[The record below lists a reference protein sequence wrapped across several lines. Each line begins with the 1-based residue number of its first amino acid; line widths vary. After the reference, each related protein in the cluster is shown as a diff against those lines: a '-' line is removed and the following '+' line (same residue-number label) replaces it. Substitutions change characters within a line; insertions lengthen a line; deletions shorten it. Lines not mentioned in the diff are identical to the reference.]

1 MALRKAR
8 VFSALMGVGILG
20 GALLTGSP
28 AASTTL
34 TTAPTV
40 IGGQADHPWS
50 GAAVYFETSFGA
62 DGSSCTGALWK
73 PQVVVTAGHCVME
86 EAGDPIVSPS
96 AITVWPAGANVEA
109 VAPADV
115 QVTFITAEWIEEDGV
130 DIAFMALDK
139 PLGATPITRLAK
151 PQEVATLAKA
161 ETSIT
166 YVGYG
171 LTVPRDDPSQASSP
185 VPLSLSEPLTD
196 MYYEYDKKSALLS
209 KSFTVLGD
217 GVRSTCAGD
226 SGGPYMHEV
235 AGELLLIGP
244 LSGGSG
250 PPCESDGGD
259 AEAGGTVVSDFKA
272 MANEALAYAGL
283 EPDSQTMSTLTL
295 SEPITERGTKVI
307 AAQIDSSGQM
317 KAVVKTRLGRNSPVW
332 VGVYAWDDA
341 ANDWIVVSEKRV
353 RTRKNGRLSFTT
365 RADQNQNVALYD
377 KKDRLLVE
385 WDVLFQ

>member
-1 MALRKAR
+1 MAQLIVRR
-8 VFSALMGVGILG
+8 LTALIATGTLGV
-20 GALLTGSP
+20 AFLTGPP

-34 TTAPTV
+34 TSAPTV
-40 IGGQADHPWS
+40 IGGQPDHPWS

-73 PQVVVTAGHCVME
+73 PQIIVTAAHCVME

-115 QVTFITAEWIEEDGV
+115 QVTFISAEWIPADGSTV
-130 DIAFMALDK
+130 DIAFMTLDR

-151 PQEVATLAKA
+151 PQEVSTLAKEA
-161 ETSIT
+161 ALIT

-196 MYYEYDKKSALLS
+196 MYDENKT
-209 KSFTVLGD
+209 FTVLGD

-226 SGGPYMHEV
+226 SGGPYLHEV

-250 PPCESDGGD
+250 PPCESDG
-259 AEAGGTVVSDFKA
+259 AEAASGGTVAADFA
-272 MANEALAYAGL
+272 SMANEALSKAGL
-283 EPDSQTMSTLTL
+283 EPDQQSISTLVL
-295 SEPITERGTKVI
+295 SEPNTKRGTKVI
-307 AAQIDSSGQM
+307 SAQIDSSGQVR
-317 KAVVKTRLGRNSPVW
+317 AAVKTRLERNSPVW

-341 ANDWIVVSEKRV
+341 ADEWSVVSEKRV

-365 RADQNQNVALYD
+365 RADQDQVVALYD
-377 KKDRLLVE
+377 KRDRLLIE
-385 WDVLFQ
+385 WDVLSQ

>member
-1 MALRKAR
+1 MTQSIVRRLSGLIATGTL
-8 VFSALMGVGILG
+8 GV
-20 GALLTGSP
+20 AFLTGPP

-34 TTAPTV
+34 TSAPTV
-40 IGGQADHPWS
+40 IGGQPDHPWS

-62 DGSSCTGALWK
+62 DSSSCTGALWK
-73 PQVVVTAGHCVME
+73 PQVIVTAAHCVME

-96 AITVWPAGANVEA
+96 AITVWPAGANVET

-115 QVTFITAEWIEEDGV
+115 QVTFISAEWIPGDGEGTI
-130 DIAFMALDK
+130 DMAFMTLDK

-151 PQEVATLAKA
+151 PQEVSTLAKEA
-161 ETSIT
+161 ALIT

-171 LTVPRDDPSQASSP
+171 LTVPIDDPRQTSSP

-196 MYYEYDKKSALLS
+196 MYDEDKT
-209 KSFTVLGD
+209 FTVLGD

-226 SGGPYMHEV
+226 SGGPYLHEV

-250 PPCESDGGD
+250 PPCESDG
-259 AEAGGTVVSDFKA
+259 AEAASEGMVAADFA
-272 MANEALAYAGL
+272 SMANEALSKAGL
-283 EPDSQTMSTLTL
+283 EPDQPSISTLVL
-295 SEPITERGTKVI
+295 SEPNTKRGTKVI
-307 AAQIDSSGQM
+307 AAQIDSSGQVR
-317 KAVVKTRLGRNSPVW
+317 AAVKTRLERNSPVW

-341 ANDWIVVSEKRV
+341 ADEWSVVSEKRV

-365 RADQNQNVALYD
+365 RAAQDQVVALYD
-377 KKDRLLVE
+377 KRDRLLIE
-385 WDVLFQ
+385 WDVLSQ

>member
-1 MALRKAR
+1 
-8 VFSALMGVGILG
+8 
-20 GALLTGSP
+20 
-28 AASTTL
+28 
-34 TTAPTV
+34 
-40 IGGQADHPWS
+40 
-50 GAAVYFETSFGA
+50 
-62 DGSSCTGALWK
+62 
-73 PQVVVTAGHCVME
+73 
-86 EAGDPIVSPS
+86 
-96 AITVWPAGANVEA
+96 
-109 VAPADV
+109 
-115 QVTFITAEWIEEDGV
+115 
-130 DIAFMALDK
+130 
-139 PLGATPITRLAK
+139 
-151 PQEVATLAKA
+151 
-161 ETSIT
+161 
-166 YVGYG
+166 
-171 LTVPRDDPSQASSP
+171 
-185 VPLSLSEPLTD
+185 
-196 MYYEYDKKSALLS
+196 
-209 KSFTVLGD
+209 
-217 GVRSTCAGD
+217 D

-283 EPDSQTMSTLTL
+283 EPDSQTISTLTL

-332 VGVYAWDDA
+332 VGVYAWDEA
-341 ANDWIVVSEKRV
+341 ANEWSTVSEKRV

>member
-1 MALRKAR
+1 MAQLIVRR
-8 VFSALMGVGILG
+8 LTALIATGTLGV
-20 GALLTGSP
+20 AFLTGPP

-34 TTAPTV
+34 TSAPTV
-40 IGGQADHPWS
+40 IGGQPDHPWS

-73 PQVVVTAGHCVME
+73 PQIIVTAAHCVME

-115 QVTFITAEWIEEDGV
+115 QVTFISAEWIPADGSTV
-130 DIAFMALDK
+130 DIAFMTLDR

-151 PQEVATLAKA
+151 PQEVSTLAKA
-161 ETSIT
+161 GAPIT

-196 MYYEYDKKSALLS
+196 MYDENKT
-209 KSFTVLGD
+209 FTVLGD
-217 GVRSTCAGD
+217 GITSTCAGD

-250 PPCESDGGD
+250 PPCESDGAD
-259 AEAGGTVVSDFKA
+259 ADAAGTVVSDFST
-272 MANEALAYAGL
+272 MANEALSNAGL
-283 EPDSQTMSTLTL
+283 EPDQQSISTLVL
-295 SEPITERGTKVI
+295 SEPNTKRGTKVI
-307 AAQIDSSGQM
+307 AAQIGTTGQM
-317 KAVVKTRLGRNSPVW
+317 RAAVKTRLGRNIPVW

-341 ANDWIVVSEKRV
+341 ADEWTVVSEKRV

-365 RADQNQNVALYD
+365 RADQDQVVALYD

-385 WDVLFQ
+385 WDVLAR

>member
-1 MALRKAR
+1 MAQLIVRR
-8 VFSALMGVGILG
+8 LTALIATGTLGV
-20 GALLTGSP
+20 AFLTGPP

-34 TTAPTV
+34 TSAPTV
-40 IGGQADHPWS
+40 IGGQPDHPWS

-73 PQVVVTAGHCVME
+73 PQIIVTAAHCVME

-115 QVTFITAEWIEEDGV
+115 QVTFISAEWIPGDGEGTI
-130 DIAFMALDK
+130 DMAFMTLDK

-151 PQEVATLAKA
+151 PQEVSTLAKEA
-161 ETSIT
+161 ALIT

-171 LTVPRDDPSQASSP
+171 LTVPRDDPRQTSSP

-196 MYYEYDKKSALLS
+196 MYDEDKT
-209 KSFTVLGD
+209 FTVLGD

-250 PPCESDGGD
+250 PPCESDG
-259 AEAGGTVVSDFKA
+259 AEAASAGTVAADFA
-272 MANEALAYAGL
+272 SMANEALSKAGL
-283 EPDSQTMSTLTL
+283 EPDQPSISTLVL
-295 SEPITERGTKVI
+295 SEPNTKRGTKVI
-307 AAQIDSSGQM
+307 AAQIDSSGQVR
-317 KAVVKTRLGRNSPVW
+317 AAVKTRLERNSPVW

-341 ANDWIVVSEKRV
+341 ADEWSVVSEKRV

-365 RADQNQNVALYD
+365 RAAQDQVVALYD
-377 KKDRLLVE
+377 KRDRLLIE
-385 WDVLFQ
+385 WDVLSQ

>member
-1 MALRKAR
+1 MALRRAR
-8 VFSALMGVGILG
+8 VFSALVGVGILG

-34 TTAPTV
+34 TAAPTV

-73 PQVVVTAGHCVME
+73 PQVVGPAGHCVME
-86 EAGDPIVSPS
+86 EVGDPIVSPS

-115 QVTFITAEWIEEDGV
+115 QVTFITAEWDPPANGDPL
-130 DIAFMALDK
+130 DIAFMTLDK
-139 PLGATPITRLAK
+139 PLGATPITRLAR
-151 PQEVATLAKA
+151 PHEVATLARA
-161 ETSIT
+161 GTSIT

-196 MYYEYDKKSALLS
+196 KYLEYDRQSSTVLGKA
-209 KSFTVLGD
+209 FTVLGD

-250 PPCESDGGD
+250 PPCESEGAD
-259 AEAGGTVVSDFKA
+259 AEAGGCLLYTS
-272 MANEALAYAGL
+272 
-283 EPDSQTMSTLTL
+283 PSPRDS
-295 SEPITERGTKVI
+295 
-307 AAQIDSSGQM
+307 
-317 KAVVKTRLGRNSPVW
+317 
-332 VGVYAWDDA
+332 
-341 ANDWIVVSEKRV
+341 
-353 RTRKNGRLSFTT
+353 
-365 RADQNQNVALYD
+365 
-377 KKDRLLVE
+377 
-385 WDVLFQ
+385 

>member
-1 MALRKAR
+1 MPQSIVRRLTALIATGT
-8 VFSALMGVGILG
+8 LGV
-20 GALLTGSP
+20 AFLTGPP

-34 TTAPTV
+34 TSAPTV
-40 IGGQADHPWS
+40 IGGQPDHPWS

-62 DGSSCTGALWK
+62 DSSSCTGALWK
-73 PQVVVTAGHCVME
+73 PQVIVTAAHCVME

-96 AITVWPAGANVEA
+96 AITVWPAGANVET

-115 QVTFITAEWIEEDGV
+115 QVTFISAEWIPGDGEGTI
-130 DIAFMALDK
+130 DIAFMTLDK

-151 PQEVATLAKA
+151 PQEVSTLAKEA
-161 ETSIT
+161 ALIT

-171 LTVPRDDPSQASSP
+171 LTVPIDDPRQTSSP

-196 MYYEYDKKSALLS
+196 MYDEDKT
-209 KSFTVLGD
+209 FTVLGD

-226 SGGPYMHEV
+226 SGGPYLHEV

-250 PPCESDGGD
+250 PPCESDG
-259 AEAGGTVVSDFKA
+259 AEAASEGTVAADFA
-272 MANEALAYAGL
+272 SMANEALSKAGL
-283 EPDSQTMSTLTL
+283 EPDQPSISTLVL
-295 SEPITERGTKVI
+295 SEPNTKRGTKVI
-307 AAQIDSSGQM
+307 AAQIDSSGQVR
-317 KAVVKTRLGRNSPVW
+317 AAVKTRLERNSPVW

-341 ANDWIVVSEKRV
+341 ADEWTVVSEKRV

-365 RADQNQNVALYD
+365 RAAQDQVVALYD
-377 KKDRLLVE
+377 KRDRLLIE
-385 WDVLFQ
+385 WDVLSQ